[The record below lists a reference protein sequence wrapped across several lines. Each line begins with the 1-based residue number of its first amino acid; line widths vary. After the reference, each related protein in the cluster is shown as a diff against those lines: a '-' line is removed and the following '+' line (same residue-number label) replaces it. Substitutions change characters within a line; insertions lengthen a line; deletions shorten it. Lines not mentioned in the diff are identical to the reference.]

1 MSTTLPAPPLEP
13 NAFKCTCTEWWGHPA
28 VQLLVGDALRP
39 GGSELTAS
47 LLDGLSLGPGVR
59 ALDVGSGAGVTL
71 ELLARRGMV
80 ATGVDYG
87 ATLATQAAQF
97 APTAIGDGERLPFPS
112 ESFTLVTMECVLSA
126 LPDKPAA
133 LREIRRVLVPGGTLV
148 LTDMTVSRPLPE
160 PLDSLLAWVA
170 CAGGALSSPTY
181 HDLLMAHGFEVRR
194 LEDHSATVGAFVA
207 KARRRLAL
215 LRGAIKV
222 GIVPDPE
229 AMIGPEL
236 DALRASSDASGD
248 LVTFGRSVLGEVAD
262 AVRAGQLGYCAI
274 VAGRT

>member
-1 MSTTLPAPPLEP
+1 VSALPAPPLDAD
-13 NAFKCTCTEWWGHPA
+13 AFKCTCTEWWGHPA

-39 GGSELTAS
+39 GGVELTAS
-47 LLDGLSLGPGVR
+47 LVDRLALRPGAR

-71 ELLARRGMV
+71 ELLADRGLR

-87 ATLATQAAQF
+87 AALAAQASGY
-97 APTAIGDGERLPFPS
+97 APVAVGDGERLPFAAG
-112 ESFTLVTMECVLSA
+112 SFELVTMECVLSA
-126 LPDKPAA
+126 LPDKVAA
-133 LREIRRVLVPGGTLV
+133 LAEVRHVLAPDGMLV

-181 HDLLMAHGFEVRR
+181 AEVLGTQGFEVERVD
-194 LEDHSATVGAFVA
+194 DHSESVAAFVA

-229 AMIGPEL
+229 AMLGPEL
-236 DALRASSDASGD
+236 DELRVATDEPDD
-248 LVTFGRSVLGEVAD
+248 LVALGKTVLGDVAE
-262 AVRAGQLGYCAI
+262 AVRAGQIGYCAI
-274 VAGRT
+274 VARRR